1 MEAFSANTEVC
12 AEDSSEPPKSRVK
25 FPGARL
31 FTRSKRAGV
40 EFSAKFSQS
49 ASDILAGKAPGS
61 EDDLACPQGIMGS
74 RALSHD
80 SIFWADQVQTDDD
93 NEPVRVSSQENVLGK
108 VKALQ
113 VKLLQQ
119 KMHLGPPPLVLPIRR
134 QENGGGNSHEGP
146 APHKSPEFSTVD
158 VPTHGALRKVAS
170 HPLSPIFKPP
180 ASKFGAATTPSPT
193 FIPSGP
199 AVTSPGEFPLDF
211 STPAQFTP
219 SLDTS
224 AARHRMSIKPRNQ
237 RVSTKRRA
245 AEPDA
250 KVDDMNNH
258 PEPVADEH
266 AKEEVIL
273 EERGE
278 IKVSQQTFPKST
290 QPEAFRS
297 EATLDR
303 ALPGRCSPVSS
314 QELQA
319 KLQRR
324 ALVVSSER
332 AHPYSADS
340 GIERKTHKKSEI
352 ISFSQLSNSCASALS
367 RSAICLQD
375 EADVDSVRG
384 LKRPGSGSFHSS
396 ITSAKSRIEDRP
408 RSGSFVGVVGQ
419 AGSRHK
425 VGGPVEDMMSSL
437 RQRDERKDLQPGG
450 RPFAV
455 GKLRQEQKSS
465 GHPCERQ
472 DSAKNVEGAK
482 AVDAVPSQ
490 EVEGV
495 VVATKVEIKV
505 EGEEEAKTMFG
516 FKLRSTS
523 NSMRFWSDGSSG
535 RQSRKSSSEEPSVG
549 LKSQESRDSDSLSK
563 NANAGDF
570 TQTDPVLSCK
580 PSPPS
585 IFEAPTLPTDVQS
598 TSLNQSQELQST
610 PQTSSPE
617 VSWMSL
623 AMEKTRSLQQLFA
636 RRFPKDCSSTAPQI
650 PEQTANSAEM
660 LNEKSQSVRLQ
671 EWEKPAHDGGGGGR
685 VVTEHGESF
694 QKTTVNTWKEP
705 EAPQSHVNTSQPAL
719 QRTVWTKCGSP
730 SRSAAQSDTPSQFGT
745 GTTVAQSRAQ
755 SYQTSDPLPWSQRGL
770 QPTAQQ
776 PKYVDQ
782 GKCTMQEKESPSL
795 LGNRSSLA
803 GSVSGR
809 AAFLERQAEWC
820 CPPLTKGVELR
831 KAQLEIKTEPL
842 TQGKDTKPEEGFK
855 PPESQ
860 SPIRVPDRPR
870 EEKWTR
876 KNLGSSLSPSSS
888 PILRST
894 ADSAQPSWMEL
905 AKRKSMAWSDKTM
918 D

>member
-12 AEDSSEPPKSRVK
+12 AEDTSEPRKSRVK
-25 FPGARL
+25 FPRPRL

-49 ASDILAGKAPGS
+49 ASDILAGKALGS

-93 NEPVRVSSQENVLGK
+93 NEPVRVSSQENVLSKIK
-108 VKALQ
+108 VLQ

-134 QENGGGNSHEGP
+134 QENGGGNSNEGP

-158 VPTHGALRKVAS
+158 LPTHGALRKVAS
-170 HPLSPIFKPP
+170 QPLSPIFKPP
-180 ASKFGAATTPSPT
+180 ASKFGATTTPSPT
-193 FIPSGP
+193 FIPFGP

-245 AEPDA
+245 VEPDA
-250 KVDDMNNH
+250 KVDDTDNH
-258 PEPVADEH
+258 PEPVTDEH

-273 EERGE
+273 EGQGE
-278 IKVSQQTFPKST
+278 LKVSQQTFPKST

-332 AHPYSADS
+332 AHPYSGDS
-340 GIERKTHKKSEI
+340 GKTHNKSEI

-367 RSAICLQD
+367 RSAICPRD

-408 RSGSFVGVVGQ
+408 RSGSFVGLVGQ

-425 VGGPVEDMMSSL
+425 VGGPVEDMTSSL
-437 RQRDERKDLQPGG
+437 RQRDERKDLQPGS

-465 GHPCERQ
+465 GHPRERQ

-495 VVATKVEIKV
+495 VVATKVELK
-505 EGEEEAKTMFG
+505 EDGEEEAKTMFG

-549 LKSQESRDSDSLSK
+549 LKSQESRDDDSLSK

-570 TQTDPVLSCK
+570 TQTDPALSCK

-598 TSLNQSQELQST
+598 TSLNHSQDLQST

-650 PEQTANSAEM
+650 PEQTAD
-660 LNEKSQSVRLQ
+660 EKSQSVRLQ
-671 EWEKPAHDGGGGGR
+671 EREKPAHDGGGGGG
-685 VVTEHGESF
+685 VVTEHGEWF

-705 EAPQSHVNTSQPAL
+705 ERPQSHVNTSQPAL
-719 QRTVWTKCGSP
+719 QRTVWAKCGSP

-745 GTTVAQSRAQ
+745 GTTVPQSRAQ

-776 PKYVDQ
+776 QPKYVDQ
-782 GKCTMQEKESPSL
+782 GKCTMQEKES
-795 LGNRSSLA
+795 NRNSLA
-803 GSVSGR
+803 GSVSER
-809 AAFLERQAEWC
+809 AAFLERQADWC

-876 KNLGSSLSPSSS
+876 KNLGSSPSPSSS

-894 ADSAQPSWMEL
+894 PDSAQPSWMEL

>member
-1 MEAFSANTEVC
+1 MPS
-12 AEDSSEPPKSRVK
+12 
-25 FPGARL
+25 
-31 FTRSKRAGV
+31 
-40 EFSAKFSQS
+40 S
-49 ASDILAGKAPGS
+49 ASRPVTSLQERRWDPRRIWHRCVIYLHCR
-61 EDDLACPQGIMGS
+61 CPQGIMGS

-93 NEPVRVSSQENVLGK
+93 DEPVRVSSQENVHSK
-108 VKALQ
+108 IKALQ
-113 VKLLQQ
+113 VKLQQQ

-134 QENGGGNSHEGP
+134 QENGGGNSNEGL
-146 APHKSPEFSTVD
+146 APHKSPEFSPVD
-158 VPTHGALRKVAS
+158 VPTHGALRKVASQPSS

-180 ASKFGAATTPSPT
+180 ASKFGTATTPSPT
-193 FIPSGP
+193 FIPFGP
-199 AVTSPGEFPLDF
+199 AVTSPGEFPSDF

-237 RVSTKRRA
+237 RVSSKRRA

-258 PEPVADEH
+258 PEPVTDEH
-266 AKEEVIL
+266 AKEEVKL
-273 EERGE
+273 EEQGE

-303 ALPGRCSPVSS
+303 AGRCSPVSS
-314 QELQA
+314 QELQV

-324 ALVVSSER
+324 ALVVSSEG
-332 AHPYSADS
+332 AHPYSGDS
-340 GIERKTHKKSEI
+340 GIERKTHNKSET
-352 ISFSQLSNSCASALS
+352 ISFSQLSNSCASTLS
-367 RSAICLQD
+367 RSAICPQD

-425 VGGPVEDMMSSL
+425 VGGPVEDITSSL

-450 RPFAV
+450 RPFTV

-465 GHPCERQ
+465 GHPWERQ
-472 DSAKNVEGAK
+472 DSVKNLKGAK
-482 AVDAVPSQ
+482 SVDAVPSQ

-495 VVATKVEIKV
+495 VVATKVEIKE

-523 NSMRFWSDGSSG
+523 NSMRFWSDGSS
-535 RQSRKSSSEEPSVG
+535 RSESRKSSNEEPSVG
-549 LKSQESRDSDSLSK
+549 LKSQESRDNDSLSK

-585 IFEAPTLPTDVQS
+585 IFEASTFPTDVQS

-610 PQTSSPE
+610 PQTNSPE

-636 RRFPKDCSSTAPQI
+636 RRFPKDCSSTAP
-650 PEQTANSAEM
+650 PEQTPNSAEI
-660 LNEKSQSVRLQ
+660 KSQSVRLQ
-671 EWEKPAHDGGGGGR
+671 EWEKPAHDGGGR

-719 QRTVWTKCGSP
+719 QRNVWTKCGSP
-730 SRSAAQSDTPSQFGT
+730 SRSAAQLDTPSQFGT
-745 GTTVAQSRAQ
+745 ATTQSRAQ
-755 SYQTSDPLPWSQRGL
+755 SYQTSDQHPLPWSQRGL
-770 QPTAQQ
+770 QPTPQQ

-782 GKCTMQEKESPSL
+782 GKCTIQEKESSSPP
-795 LGNRSSLA
+795 GNRSILA
-803 GSVSGR
+803 RSVSER

-820 CPPLTKGVELR
+820 CPTLTKGVELR
-831 KAQLEIKTEPL
+831 KAQVEIKTEPL

-855 PPESQ
+855 PPESH

-870 EEKWTR
+870 EEKWMR
-876 KNLGSSLSPSSS
+876 KNLGSSRSPSSS

-894 ADSAQPSWMEL
+894 ADNAQPSWMEL